1 MALNN
6 EYIGYKTKVSSE
18 EISKDGVLSYL
29 SAIGSTNNYYS
40 DNNVAPHM
48 FNVVQEIGLVES
60 IWKMEDLYESK
71 EEMDRSVLMLV
82 HGEQTMN
89 FSRMLKFGEKI
100 DSYAL
105 IENIQQKGLN
115 NILKLLNQKKIIS
128 VISDAGTPVI
138 SDPGSILIN
147 ECILNN
153 INIYPIPGV
162 SASTTAISISGFS
175 DKYFFG
181 GFLPEKKK
189 DLNNLFDIIT
199 KLNFSFVFFISP
211 KKLKKIINEI
221 QKYFIDNDILIAR
234 EISKLH
240 EEYIRIKVR
249 NLSELEISQK
259 GEMTVVIS
267 QNLKPQNRLQL
278 LDESVKKKI
287 NKLLKKMSI
296 RDITSK
302 ITLEHNVSK
311 KLVYDYCLEK
321 KNGL

>member
-1 MALNN
+1 MHKFEVNDKLKPGLYCVSTPIGNLGDITLRALYVLKKSDIILCEDTRVSGKLLSKFN
-6 EYIGYKTKVSSE
+6 IKTKM
-18 EISKDGVLSYL
+18 ISNHK
-29 SAIGSTNNYYS
+29 
-40 DNNVAPHM
+40 
-48 FNVVQEIGLVES
+48 FN
-60 IWKMEDLYESK
+60 
-71 EEMDRSVLMLV
+71 
-82 HGEQTMN
+82 
-89 FSRMLKFGEKI
+89 EKKNL
-100 DSYAL
+100 D
-105 IENIQQKGLN
+105 

-162 SASTTAISISGFS
+162 SAPTTAISISGFS

-189 DLNNLFDIIT
+189 DLNNLFDIIR

-259 GEMTVVIS
+259 GEMTVVVS

-278 LDESVKKKI
+278 VDESVKKKI

-302 ITLEHNVSK
+302 IALEHNVSK

-321 KNGL
+321 KNEL

>member
-1 MALNN
+1 MHKFEVNDKLKPGLYCVSTPIGNLGDITLRALYVLKKSDIILCEDTRVSGKLLSKFN
-6 EYIGYKTKVSSE
+6 IKTKM
-18 EISKDGVLSYL
+18 ISNHK
-29 SAIGSTNNYYS
+29 
-40 DNNVAPHM
+40 
-48 FNVVQEIGLVES
+48 FN
-60 IWKMEDLYESK
+60 
-71 EEMDRSVLMLV
+71 
-82 HGEQTMN
+82 
-89 FSRMLKFGEKI
+89 EKKN
-100 DSYAL
+100 L
-105 IENIQQKGLN
+105 H

-278 LDESVKKKI
+278 VDESVKKKI

-302 ITLEHNVSK
+302 IAFEHNVSK

-321 KNGL
+321 KNEL